1 MGVSSTCRPSCVGK
15 IRIFDGM
22 VKQGDLQRD
31 DPDGRGM
38 PVGVK
43 FVELILKPAREGLEK
58 KNEHPTLPGAGE
70 CWRTS
75 LLEKAYTFSTMKVKS
90 H

>member
-1 MGVSSTCRPSCVGK
+1 
-15 IRIFDGM
+15 M

-43 FVELILKPAREGLEK
+43 FVELILKPAREVLEK
-58 KNEHPTLPGAGE
+58 KRTSNSAGAGE

-75 LLEKAYTFSTMKVKS
+75 LLEKAYTFSTMKIKS

>member
-43 FVELILKPAREGLEK
+43 FVELILKPAREVLEK
-58 KNEHPTLPGAGE
+58 K
-70 CWRTS
+70 RTS
-75 LLEKAYTFSTMKVKS
+75 NSAGGRGVLAHFLA
-90 H
+90 